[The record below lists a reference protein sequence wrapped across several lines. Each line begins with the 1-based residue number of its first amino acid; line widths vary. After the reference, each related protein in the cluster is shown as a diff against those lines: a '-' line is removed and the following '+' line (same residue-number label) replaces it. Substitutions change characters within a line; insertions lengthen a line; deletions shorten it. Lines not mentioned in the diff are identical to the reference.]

1 MPNTTAAR
9 EAMKNGE
16 FFLERNEPRKAG
28 IFFKRALDFDGG
40 LVQAELRLAQ
50 LELGAGDLA
59 KAGLH
64 ADRVLARDP
73 GIAHAYYLKARV
85 LAQKGGRARALGC
98 LKKAVSLSPDLEDA
112 ARFMFLLSGNP
123 GWKPRGADML
133 ASWRLAVE
141 AEKER
146 DPGKMRRALLDFA
159 AATGAS
165 LSPQLFKAY
174 CMLGYY
180 EKACETL
187 SLLTR
192 TREARDSL
200 CLLDIANP
208 WCLERRLPAAYFAGH
223 RRGLGKIKNC
233 PGLKGFLAYLKL
245 TLVLTIQGPGKEAAL
260 EGLAK
265 LSGKEAGR
273 YGFAGYAAGWR
284 SLYNGRYD
292 EAISGFQNC
301 LASGFRHYVVQCNLG
316 EALLCKGKA
325 AGGLAKFKAA
335 YSSAPDGEKEAV
347 RAWEGEMLL
356 FMRKYRRAV
365 RLLKNNRS
373 RHAACWLGA
382 AYLGMGKLENALA
395 ELKKIAAADPDDAEA
410 RTWLG
415 EAYRR
420 RGRYPEALRELELAG
435 KLSGGRNFWV
445 YLNKVLLLKDSGDL
459 GGVKSNFEAA
469 AAIWPELPA
478 LARERLGIGS
488 AKPLKS
494 SGMAR
499 VAGQT
504 LKMCGGYRRTD
515 KYFLQLALSNSKLPE
530 IRPRPKT

>member
-16 FFLERNEPRKAG
+16 FFLERVEPRKAE
-28 IFFKRALDFDGG
+28 IFFKRALSLDGG
-40 LVQAELRLAQ
+40 LVQAGLRLAQ
-50 LELGAGDLA
+50 LALSSGDLE
-59 KAGLH
+59 KAELH

-73 GIAHAYYLKARV
+73 RLAHAHYLKARV
-85 LAQKGGRARALGC
+85 LAQKGGRAGALRR
-98 LKKAVSLSPDLEDA
+98 LEKAVSLSPDFEDA
-112 ARFMFLLSGNP
+112 SRLMFLLADNP

-133 ASWRLAVE
+133 ASWREAVE

-146 DPGKMRRALLDFA
+146 DLGKMRRALLDFA

-165 LSPQLFKAY
+165 VSPQLFKAY
-174 CMLGYY
+174 CLLGYY
-180 EKACETL
+180 EKACATL
-187 SLLTR
+187 SLLTSR
-192 TREARDSL
+192 REARGSL

-208 WCLERRLPAAYFAGH
+208 WCLERRPPAAYFAGH
-223 RRGLGKIKNC
+223 GRGLGKIRTR
-233 PGLKGFLAYLKL
+233 PGLEGFLAYLKL

-260 EGLAK
+260 EGLAG
-265 LSGKEAGR
+265 LAGKEAGR

-292 EAISGFQNC
+292 LAVSCFQSC
-301 LASGFRHYVVQCNLG
+301 LSSGFRHYVVQCGLG

-325 AGGLAKFKAA
+325 ASGLAKFKAA

-356 FMRKYRRAV
+356 FMRKYSRAV
-365 RLLKNNRS
+365 RLLKNNKS

-382 AYLGMGKLENALA
+382 AYLETGKLENGLA
-395 ELKKIAAADPDDAEA
+395 ELKKIAAADPDDTEA

-420 RGRYPEALRELELAG
+420 SGLYPEARRELEFAG
-435 KLSGGRNFWV
+435 KLGGGRSVWV
-445 YLNKVLLLKDSGDL
+445 YLNKVLLLSDSGNL
-459 GGVKSNFEAA
+459 SGVKRDYEAA

-478 LARERLGIGS
+478 LARERLGMSG
-488 AKPLKS
+488 ARPLNS
-494 SGMAR
+494 SEIIL
-499 VAGQT
+499 VTGQI
-504 LKMCGGYRRTD
+504 LKMCGGFRRTD
-515 KYFLQLALSNSKLPE
+515 KYFLPLAVADLKPPLT
-530 IRPRPKT
+530 RHT

>member
-1 MPNTTAAR
+1 MSNTTAAR

-16 FFLERNEPRKAG
+16 VFLERNEPRKAE
-28 IFFKRALDFDGG
+28 IFFRRALGFDGG

-50 LELGAGDLA
+50 IALGTGELA

-73 GIAHAYYLKARV
+73 GIAHAHYLKARV
-85 LAQKGGRARALGC
+85 LAQKGGRARALSC

-133 ASWRLAVE
+133 ASWRTAIE
-141 AEKER
+141 AEKKA
-146 DPGKMRRALLDFA
+146 DLKKMRRALLDFA

-223 RRGLGKIKNC
+223 RRGLGKIKTC
-233 PGLKGFLAYLKL
+233 PGLEGFLAYLKL
-245 TLVLTIQGPGKEAAL
+245 TLVLTIHGPGKEAAL
-260 EGLAK
+260 AGLAK
-265 LSGKEAGR
+265 LAEKEGGR
-273 YGFAGYAAGWR
+273 YGFAGYVAGWR

-292 EAISGFQNC
+292 QALSCFQNC
-301 LASGFRHYVVQCNLG
+301 LTSGFRHYVVQCNLG

-325 AGGLAKFKAA
+325 AGGLEKFKAA
-335 YSSAPDGEKEAV
+335 YSCAPEGEKEGV

-365 RLLKNNRS
+365 RLLKNNKS

-382 AYLGMGKLENALA
+382 AYLGIGELENALA

-415 EAYRR
+415 EACRR
-420 RGRYPEALRELELAG
+420 RGLYPEALRELDLAG
-435 KLSGGRNFWV
+435 KLGGGRNFWV

-459 GGVKSNFEAA
+459 SEVKRNFEAA
-469 AAIWPELPA
+469 ASIWPELPA
-478 LARERLGIGS
+478 LARERLGLGG
-488 AKPLKS
+488 AKPLNRFE
-494 SGMAR
+494 MIQ
-499 VAGQT
+499 VTGQI
-504 LKMCGGYRRTD
+504 LKLCGGYRRME
-515 KYFLQLALSNSKLPE
+515 KHFLPLAASGLKL
-530 IRPRPKT
+530 